1 MSPGA
6 DSFWVC
12 FRLSLDPVTTV
23 TDSGRDR
30 MNTHAR
36 SGPILRRTRV
46 STLIP
51 RPPVGL
57 LRTSSTVTSAP
68 GDMAFDGGI
77 FHCGYF
83 KLRHG
88 PESTP
93 LRGIWFFR
101 VYLPPS
107 APEPAL
113 SPPRRGFAPA
123 FGAYLGIF
131 ILLRNARCPRFTAV
145 SGDNLGFQS
154 HPVGRKSLSQ
164 PFKAG

>member
-1 MSPGA
+1 MPPGA

-57 LRTSSTVTSAP
+57 LRTCSTVTSAP
-68 GDMAFDGGI
+68 GDVAFDGGI

-93 LRGIWFFR
+93 LRGIWFFL
-101 VYLPPS
+101 VYLVFRPS
-107 APEPAL
+107 WCPKACPEPAAADGVL
-113 SPPRRGFAPA
+113 GKLPIKPPSPFRGVTLPPGAPGSRRFPA
-123 FGAYLGIF
+123 ITWDSSPTL
-131 ILLRNARCPRFTAV
+131 
-145 SGDNLGFQS
+145 
-154 HPVGRKSLSQ
+154 
-164 PFKAG
+164 